1 MGIEPQISCVENDYF
16 ANANDLLLSKLM
28 TGLIM
33 LILLSFDIF

>member
-28 TGLIM
+28 KL
-33 LILLSFDIF
+33 